1 MFYLKIIFVVLKS
14 LEFPYKFSDL
24 FVNFCKLSAEI
35 FLGCIAHFNNFRSE
49 QVWETAVFLGREQVN
64 TATLRK
70 DTHFDSVSPP
80 LCIHSK
86 EADE

>member
-1 MFYLKIIFVVLKS
+1 MCG
-14 LEFPYKFSDL
+14 D
-24 FVNFCKLSAEI
+24 
-35 FLGCIAHFNNFRSE
+35 FRSE

-70 DTHFDSVSPP
+70 DTHFDSVSPL